1 MAEIDDIVKIN
12 RKQAEQIAILQQQ
25 VEYLKRQ
32 LYGRKSEKG
41 IEHLDLFEEEDS
53 FVFGRFHFQ
62 GRGRMKGR
70 LLEETTGVAPPA
82 SPVATGT
89 PPTRTSKLS
98 P

>member
-41 IEHLDLFEEEDS
+41 VEHLDLFEEEDL
-53 FVFGRFHFQ
+53 
-62 GRGRMKGR
+62 RGKRRKQ
-70 LLEETTGVAPPA
+70 
-82 SPVATGT
+82 
-89 PPTRTSKLS
+89 SKKK
-98 P
+98 

>member
-41 IEHLDLFEEEDS
+41 IEHLDLFEEEDM
-53 FVFGRFHFQ
+53 
-62 GRGRMKGR
+62 RGKRRKQ
-70 LLEETTGVAPPA
+70 P
-82 SPVATGT
+82 
-89 PPTRTSKLS
+89 KKK
-98 P
+98 

>member
-41 IEHLDLFEEEDS
+41 IEHLDLFEEEDL
-53 FVFGRFHFQ
+53 
-62 GRGRMKGR
+62 RGKRRKQ
-70 LLEETTGVAPPA
+70 P
-82 SPVATGT
+82 
-89 PPTRTSKLS
+89 KKK
-98 P
+98 

>member
-41 IEHLDLFEEEDS
+41 IEHLDLFKEEELP
-53 FVFGRFHFQ
+53 GKLQ
-62 GRGRMKGR
+62 
-70 LLEETTGVAPPA
+70 EPP
-82 SPVATGT
+82 
-89 PPTRTSKLS
+89 KKK
-98 P
+98 

>member
-41 IEHLDLFEEEDS
+41 VEHLDLFEEEDL
-53 FVFGRFHFQ
+53 
-62 GRGRMKGR
+62 RGKRRKQ
-70 LLEETTGVAPPA
+70 P
-82 SPVATGT
+82 
-89 PPTRTSKLS
+89 KKK
-98 P
+98 